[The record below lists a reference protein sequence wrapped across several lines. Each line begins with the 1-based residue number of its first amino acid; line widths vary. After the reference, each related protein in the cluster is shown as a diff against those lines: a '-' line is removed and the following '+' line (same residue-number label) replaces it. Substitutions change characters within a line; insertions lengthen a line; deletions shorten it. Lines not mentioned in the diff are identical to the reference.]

1 MLFGVGDTSKRRAAV
16 MADESGQAGF
26 LEWWGR
32 LPRWRLISGL
42 LVGLGTDVLLLLAT
56 DVNGRLRFIA
66 AWDVGASF
74 ALVALYFGLRNSSAA
89 TIKRIAARQDAG
101 KWAVLALCLLAAT
114 ASLVAIAGEMPQIK
128 NASGLEQAARV
139 VLIFYTIV
147 LSWAFMHSVFAL
159 HYAHDYY
166 LDADLPAAEAGPSP
180 ERLLFPGGGSPTYGD
195 FLYFSFTIGM
205 TFQTSDVQVADPY
218 IRRVVLAHG
227 AVAFF
232 YTTGILALM
241 INLVAGLI

>member
-1 MLFGVGDTSKRRAAV
+1 MT
-16 MADESGQAGF
+16 DESEQTGF
-26 LEWWGR
+26 LRWWGR
-32 LPRWRLISGL
+32 LPRRRLISGL
-42 LVGLGTDVLLLLAT
+42 LVGLGTDVLLLLTT
-56 DVNGRLRFIA
+56 DVHARLRFIA

-74 ALVALYFGLRNSSAA
+74 ALATLYFGLRNSAA
-89 TIKRIAARQDAG
+89 STIKRIAARQDAG

-114 ASLVAIAGEMPQIK
+114 ASLVAIAGDMPRVK
-128 NASGLEQAARV
+128 TASGLGQAARV
-139 VLIFYTIV
+139 ALIVYTIV
-147 LSWAFMHSVFAL
+147 LSWVFMHSVFAL

-166 LDADLPAAEAGPSP
+166 LEARRPAVGVSP
-180 ERLLFPGGGSPTYGD
+180 ISERLLFPGKHSPTYGD

-205 TFQTSDVQVADPY
+205 TFQTSDVQIADPY